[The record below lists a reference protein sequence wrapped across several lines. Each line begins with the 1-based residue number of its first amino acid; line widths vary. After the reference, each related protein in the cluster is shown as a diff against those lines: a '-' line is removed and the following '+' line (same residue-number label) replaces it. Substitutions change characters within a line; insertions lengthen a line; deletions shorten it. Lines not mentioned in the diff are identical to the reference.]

1 MNNKKINT
9 LLRDFSITIIVSII
23 LAISCALI
31 FELELLFRCEKKVN
45 FEELKLK
52 NLSKFYTI
60 SQLEKLA
67 KQNPQDSVIYIKIA
81 NIYTSLKEYANAQKF
96 YEKALVVSKRSNFSL
111 YSYALF
117 CAKYGLLNNATSL
130 AEEISANNSKTFE
143 FRAEIYEAIADS
155 LDNLGYFEG
164 ANKSYQIAYKYAKNI
179 DDKKLANQIREKYA
193 LSYTKLA
200 DEKINSNKIEDAIL
214 DLKNSIE
221 IYSNPVAKY
230 KLALIYKD
238 IDKKTSERYFSQ
250 TLRQNPYLVNP
261 EIYNNLLNKLYNE
274 ANLKGSDKDIDYYS
288 NQLKKLNKK
297 LKNAYLYKNDIS
309 ITSSKIIKKKKFY
322 SKEANNYLNFN
333 LKNNTDSPIKE
344 LYFEIQLISGTKTH
358 KIEKK
363 LTTKLNPYLKQQDIL
378 NLDAYIDGMFLK
390 NNLNNNIYAKYYCKK
405 DKKAPWT
412 LIAIQKVDI

>member
-1 MNNKKINT
+1 MNNKKPNIPIK
-9 LLRDFSITIIVSII
+9 DFLVTILISAII
-23 LAISCALI
+23 ALSCALV

-60 SQLEKLA
+60 QQLEKLA
-67 KQNPQDSVIYIKIA
+67 KQNPQNSVIYIKIA
-81 NIYTSLKEYANAQKF
+81 NIYTSLKEYKNAQKF
-96 YEKALVVSKRSNFSL
+96 FEKALVVSKRSNFSL

-117 CAKYGLLNNATSL
+117 CARYGLLNNATSL
-130 AEEISANNSKTFE
+130 AEEISANNPKTFE

-155 LDNLGYFEG
+155 LSDLGYFEG
-164 ANKSYQIAYKYAKNI
+164 ANKAYQIANKYAKNI
-179 DDKKLANQIREKYA
+179 DDKKLAKNIREKYA

-200 DEKINSNKIEDAIL
+200 DEKINANKIEDAIL

-221 IYSNPVAKY
+221 ICSNPIAKY
-230 KLALIYKD
+230 KLAIIYKD
-238 IDKKTSERYFSQ
+238 IDEKVSERYFSQ

-261 EIYNNLLNKLYNE
+261 YIYHSLLAKLYNK
-274 ANLKGSDKDIDYYS
+274 ANLEGSDKDIDYYAI
-288 NQLKKLNKK
+288 QMKKLSKK
-297 LKNAYLYKNDIS
+297 LKDAYLYKNDVS
-309 ITSSKIIKKKKFY
+309 ITSSKIIQKKKFY
-322 SKEANNYLNFN
+322 SKEPKNYLNFN
-333 LKNNTDSPIKE
+333 IRNNTDTPIKE
-344 LYFEIQLISGTKTH
+344 LYFEIMVISGTKTY

-378 NLDAYIDGMFLK
+378 NLDTYIDTTFLK
-390 NNLNNNIYAKYYCKK
+390 ENLNNNIYVKYYCKK

>member
-9 LLRDFSITIIVSII
+9 LLRDFSITIIISII

-67 KQNPQDSVIYIKIA
+67 KQNPQNSVIYIKIA
-81 NIYTSLKEYANAQKF
+81 NIYTSLKEYTNAQKF

-297 LKNAYLYKNDIS
+297 LKSAYLYKNDIS
-309 ITSSKIIKKKKFY
+309 ITSSKLSKKR
-322 SKEANNYLNFN
+322 N
-333 LKNNTDSPIKE
+333 L
-344 LYFEIQLISGTKTH
+344 
-358 KIEKK
+358 
-363 LTTKLNPYLKQQDIL
+363 
-378 NLDAYIDGMFLK
+378 
-390 NNLNNNIYAKYYCKK
+390 
-405 DKKAPWT
+405 
-412 LIAIQKVDI
+412 IQKKQIIILILT